1 MRISIAQSATASF
14 RAARPACRSW
24 GDRATARLVSPTT
37 SDDLV
42 SFGEGLLAILDRGSF
57 TSTYKYAVLM
67 ALLDLAQ
74 ESTQKNGDA
83 PTMVTT
89 RQLATRVI
97 ELYWP
102 QTKEYE
108 EFAKPD
114 GQRVLGQNLPQRDKG
129 DQAEVVRL
137 IAEFRTCH
145 GGRATPHRAQ
155 LEAKED
161 WEALLTA
168 VEWKLVEMPL
178 PRLQI
183 IGGQPRPFLY
193 QINWGPDIR
202 RRHFKSSEFD
212 NRILFMPGAAEHMAR
227 LAGLLRPLIQREWS
241 SLVARF
247 NGLPSARLEDHLFGV
262 DRTALKTVRGPLF
275 DLQEAQCFYCARAL
289 KADAMEVDHFIPWA
303 RHPNDAIENLVGA
316 HAGCNA
322 SKSDYLAAPRH
333 LERWVHRL
341 QTRADDLRQI
351 GQEKLWESAGPAS
364 FSIARGIYLRLPEQT
379 PLWEA
384 SQRFAASARA
394 ELASLLAA

>member
-1 MRISIAQSATASF
+1 MRTSNGPSATESS
-14 RAARPACRSW
+14 RAPRPTCRTR
-24 GDRATARLVSPTT
+24 GGRATAGHVFTTT

-67 ALLDLAQ
+67 ALLDLAL
-74 ESTQKNGDA
+74 ESTQKDGAA

-102 QTKEYE
+102 QTKE
-108 EFAKPD
+108 FAEGD
-114 GQRVLGQNLPQRDKG
+114 LGRVLGQNLPQRDKR
-129 DQAEVVRL
+129 DQAEVLRR
-137 IAEFRTCH
+137 IQKFREDH
-145 GGRATPHRAQ
+145 AGRASPHRAR
-155 LEAKED
+155 LEAKAA
-161 WEALLTA
+161 WEALLTE

-183 IGGQPRPFLY
+183 IGGQLRPFLY
-193 QINWGPDIR
+193 QINWGTDIS
-202 RRHFKSSEFD
+202 RRHFKSNEFD
-212 NRILFMPGAAEHMAR
+212 NRILFMPGAAEHMVR

-247 NGLPSARLEDHLFGV
+247 NGLPSARLEDFLFGV
-262 DRTALKTVRGPLF
+262 DRSELAKVRVPLF
-275 DLQEAQCFYCARAL
+275 ELQEAQCFYCARAL

-333 LERWVHRL
+333 LERWVQRL
-341 QTRADDLRQI
+341 QTHAQVLRQI
-351 GQEKLWESAGPAS
+351 GDDNLWESAGPTT

-384 SQRFAASARA
+384 SQHFSAASRA
-394 ELASLLAA
+394 ELRSLLAA